1 MQLSKQR
8 ESLFYEIFVTRGHC
22 SRAAHALGR
31 EEGRGKREEGRTKRE
46 KGREKRGGIGD

>member
-22 SRAAHALGR
+22 SRAAHALR
-31 EEGRGKREEGRTKRE
+31 REEGRTKRE